1 MTIDEINT
9 LIEDKKRRKV
19 ASNNS
24 QEISSLAVEIT
35 ELEKQRDKLIAF
47 SKRVSAWQDDYEKLQ
62 PKPSPS
68 PSNTPSM

>member
-19 ASNNS
+19 ASNDR
-24 QEISSLAVEIT
+24 QEIFSLAVEIT
-35 ELEKQRDKLIAF
+35 DLERQRDKLIAF
-47 SKRVSAWQDDYEKLQ
+47 SMRARAWQDDCENQKA
-62 PKPSPS
+62 KPSRP